1 MVKLSNT
8 SLRWILHD
16 HLGMHKVSSRWVPKV
31 LSAVQRQHRVECVR
45 TLLKLCG
52 LDPKAVLK
60 TIATGDETMVLYYDP
75 LPKKESMEWR
85 RQGETPPRKFR
96 VCQST
101 KMVMAPI
108 FCDCE
113 GLLLIDFKETNTTVK
128 SKNYAVL
135 LHKLRDNIP
144 GEANQRRPDTA

>member
-16 HLGMHKVSSRWVPKV
+16 HLGMHKVSARWVPKL
-31 LSAVQRQHRVECVR
+31 LSAVQRQHRVECAR

-60 TIATGDETMVLYYDP
+60 TIETMVLYYDP
-75 LPKKESMEWR
+75 LPKKDSMESR

-101 KMVMAPI
+101 KMVMATI

-128 SKNYAVL
+128 GKYYAVL
-135 LHKLRDNIP
+135 LYKLRDNIP

>member
-1 MVKLSNT
+1 
-8 SLRWILHD
+8 
-16 HLGMHKVSSRWVPKV
+16 
-31 LSAVQRQHRVECVR
+31 
-45 TLLKLCG
+45 
-52 LDPKAVLK
+52 
-60 TIATGDETMVLYYDP
+60 
-75 LPKKESMEWR
+75 MEWR

-128 SKNYAVL
+128 GKYYAVL
-135 LHKLRDNIP
+135 FHKLRDNIQ

>member
-1 MVKLSNT
+1 
-8 SLRWILHD
+8 
-16 HLGMHKVSSRWVPKV
+16 
-31 LSAVQRQHRVECVR
+31 
-45 TLLKLCG
+45 
-52 LDPKAVLK
+52 
-60 TIATGDETMVLYYDP
+60 MVLYYDP
-75 LPKKESMEWR
+75 LPKKEPMEWR

-101 KMVMAPI
+101 KMVMATI

-128 SKNYAVL
+128 GKYYAVL

-144 GEANQRRPDTA
+144 GGSKPEAPGYCMTMHQFLLPVSHKSPCWILVSTKSTISLVAQT